1 MKVRSTV
8 PAADQ
13 LEQAYHYIAESN
25 PEAAERT
32 ADHIV
37 DITEMLGKHPE
48 AGRRGRVPGTREFAV
63 PDTPFV
69 VAYSVG
75 KEVVW
80 ILAVYHSARKW
91 PERF

>member
-1 MKVRSTV
+1 MKVRWAV
-8 PAADQ
+8 PAAEQ
-13 LEQAYHYIAESN
+13 LEQAYRYIAENN
-25 PEAAERT
+25 PNAAERT

-37 DITEMLGKHPE
+37 DITEILGTHPG
-48 AGRRGRVPGTREFAV
+48 AGRRGRVPGTREFVV

-69 VAYSVG
+69 VAYSVS

-80 ILAVYHSARKW
+80 ILAIYHAARKW